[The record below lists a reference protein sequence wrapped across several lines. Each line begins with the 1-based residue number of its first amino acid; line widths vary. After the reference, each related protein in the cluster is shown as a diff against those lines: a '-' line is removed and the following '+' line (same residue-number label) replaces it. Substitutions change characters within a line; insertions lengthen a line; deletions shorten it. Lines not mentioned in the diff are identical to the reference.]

1 MERLALAAPRL
12 LASVTVLTS
21 LASAQS
27 FQGLGDLA
35 GGTFQSIAYGVSADG
50 TTVVGSGVSAS
61 GTEAVYWRNG
71 VLTALADVAGG
82 PVESV
87 ARGCNADGSVIVGS
101 GRDGTAHRGVRWD
114 GPSYAPTTLPQVP
127 GFPGGS
133 LAAGISANGATICGY
148 NTDIQLNA
156 FNQVTAYRID
166 NGVLT
171 QLPYLLP
178 GNINDSGAYFSP
190 SADGSV
196 IPGRIRTGFSN
207 YQGVY
212 WVGTTM
218 HQPPALPGGPH
229 YAQIFA
235 ASADG
240 TAFVGTS
247 CSNLA
252 PLAGASEPCRWKNDV
267 PLSLGL
273 LPGGSPTGAALS
285 SNHDG
290 SVVVGHGTGPL
301 GAVQAFVWDGA
312 QGMRELATV
321 LTVDHGLD
329 LSGWT
334 LTSARAM
341 TPDGLTIV
349 GYGTNP
355 AGNQEGWI
363 ARLACTNAVSYCTPK
378 TNALGCVPA
387 ISSSGVPSAT
397 AGAGFV
403 VRSSQM
409 RNAKP
414 GLFLY
419 TTAGPASAPFQG
431 GTLCVASPIRRSVGL
446 NSQGSP
452 SGSDCTGVFSIDF
465 NAFARGLLGG
475 SPAAALSTPGTVVHS
490 QFWGR
495 DPGFPAPNNSQLS
508 DGLRFTICD

>member
-1 MERLALAAPRL
+1 MERLALAPPRL
-12 LASVTVLTS
+12 LASVTVLAS

-50 TTVVGSGVSAS
+50 TTVVGSSVSAA

-82 PVESV
+82 PVES
-87 ARGCNADGSVIVGS
+87 G
-101 GRDGTAHRGVRWD
+101 H
-114 GPSYAPTTLPQVP
+114 Q
-127 GFPGGS
+127 GG
-133 LAAGISANGATICGY
+133 G
-148 NTDIQLNA
+148 
-156 FNQVTAYRID
+156 
-166 NGVLT
+166 
-171 QLPYLLP
+171 
-178 GNINDSGAYFSP
+178 
-190 SADGSV
+190 
-196 IPGRIRTGFSN
+196 
-207 YQGVY
+207 
-212 WVGTTM
+212 
-218 HQPPALPGGPH
+218 
-229 YAQIFA
+229 
-235 ASADG
+235 
-240 TAFVGTS
+240 
-247 CSNLA
+247 
-252 PLAGASEPCRWKNDV
+252 
-267 PLSLGL
+267 
-273 LPGGSPTGAALS
+273 
-285 SNHDG
+285 
-290 SVVVGHGTGPL
+290 
-301 GAVQAFVWDGA
+301 
-312 QGMRELATV
+312 
-321 LTVDHGLD
+321 
-329 LSGWT
+329 
-334 LTSARAM
+334 
-341 TPDGLTIV
+341 
-349 GYGTNP
+349 
-355 AGNQEGWI
+355 I

-403 VRSSQM
+403 VRSSPM

-414 GLFLY
+414 GLLLY

-431 GTLCVASPIRRSVGL
+431 GTLCLASPIRRSVGL